1 MSDKTRTTVRISANL
16 LHFAKSAD
24 VNLSKTLEG
33 ALSALQ
39 AEEAKRHWLA
49 ENTEA
54 LEDYNDRI
62 ERDGV
67 FGEELRRF

>member
-1 MSDKTRTTVRISANL
+1 MDKTRTTVRISADL
-16 LHFAKSAD
+16 LQFAKFAD
-24 VNLSKTLEG
+24 INLSKTLDG

-39 AEEAKRHWLA
+39 AEEGKRRWLA

>member
-1 MSDKTRTTVRISANL
+1 MDKTRTTVRISADL
-16 LHFAKSAD
+16 LQFAKFAD
-24 VNLSKTLEG
+24 INLSKTLGG

-39 AEEAKRHWLA
+39 AEEAKRRWLA

-62 ERDGV
+62 DRDGV
-67 FGEELRRF
+67 FGEEFQRF

>member
-1 MSDKTRTTVRISANL
+1 MDKIWTTVRISADL
-16 LHFAKSAD
+16 LQFAKFAD
-24 VNLSKTLEG
+24 INLSTTLEG

-39 AEEAKRHWLA
+39 VEEAKRRWLA
-49 ENTEA
+49 ENTKA

-67 FGEELRRF
+67 FGEEFRRF

>member
-1 MSDKTRTTVRISANL
+1 LDKTRTTVRISADL
-16 LHFAKSAD
+16 LQFAKFAD
-24 VNLSKTLEG
+24 INLSKTLEG

-39 AEEAKRHWLA
+39 VEEAKRLWLA

-62 ERDGV
+62 DRDGV
-67 FGEELRRF
+67 FGEDFRRF